1 MPTRKL
7 PKAMPNTNAWPMFH
21 NTLHDSHENAEKAH
35 IEQRK
40 SQNDVP
46 NDTMINSN
54 TTTLAWTAHTH
65 TQHAQP
71 SGTMCIRHGIIQ
83 PNCELRHLLTTY
95 TVSPSRP
102 DGNIHDP
109 TCAAK
114 VTLEHTRRLSL
125 SLNDKPRLTAQV
137 PTTHEWNTASLQ
149 LSTRRQE
156 RTPIDTTLSL
166 TCKRCVGH
174 RICSRC
180 SGLHPRFDH
189 SCSNIKISLLQTA
202 SLASLQDQTVI
213 VESRA
218 LTETAQHEKLQAHRQ
233 QQQWPK
239 LSNMI

>member
-7 PKAMPNTNAWPMFH
+7 PKSKRSQIQPRGQCFTTHCN
-21 NTLHDSHENAEKAH
+21 DSHENAEKAH

-65 TQHAQP
+65 IHNMHSPRAQCAQDTA
-71 SGTMCIRHGIIQ
+71 SSK
-83 PNCELRHLLTTY
+83 Y
-95 TVSPSRP
+95 TVNTDTVLTAYTESPSRP

-125 SLNDKPRLTAQV
+125 SLNDKPRLTAQL

-149 LSTRRQE
+149 LSTQRQE

-166 TCKRCVGH
+166 TCKRCVAH

-180 SGLHPRFDH
+180 SGLHPRFDQN
-189 SCSNIKISLLQTA
+189 CSNIKISLLQTA
-202 SLASLQDQTVI
+202 NLASLQDQTVI

-218 LTETAQHEKLQAHRQ
+218 LTETAQHQ
-233 QQQWPK
+233 PK
-239 LSNMI
+239 LSNIICSKEAR